1 MTPPTTLMP
10 SGTLR
15 EEDLE
20 VGRRFVHPQTFLEY
34 EDWHAYFAGK
44 DPLPHYRNTRLARA
58 IEARSPEHIYVDL
71 RFVVRGEDAPAN
83 LSFEQYLPLLYEH
96 LRTCYDTDGYAID
109 LGALLETWGT

>member
-44 DPLPHYRNTRLARA
+44 DPLDHYRNTRIGRA
-58 IEARSPEHIYVDL
+58 TKGRRPGASYVDP
-71 RFVVRGEDAPAN
+71 RYPVGFDHVDAA
-83 LSFEQYLPLLYEH
+83 LTFEQYLPILYEH
-96 LRTCYDTDGYAID
+96 LCRLYDVNGYAVD
-109 LGALLETWGT
+109 VGGKLETWGS